1 MISYR
6 FSKEAIGLAALL
18 LMTFGAMREAAA
30 QEKVR
35 VVTTLPVFAE
45 LVREIGGDRVTVEA
59 VASPIQDPHFV
70 EAKPS
75 FILDAGEADIWVE
88 AGMSLE
94 IGWAPLV
101 LQGSRNGDIQPGGSG
116 HVDASTHVQKLG
128 VPVGRVDR
136 SRGDVHP
143 EGNPHYWLDPLN
155 TVPITAD
162 ITLALSRVDPGNA
175 GYYADRR
182 RAFLAELDRRMGA
195 WRARMAPLRGKP
207 VVSYHESWEYFGRRF
222 GLDLVGQLE
231 PKPGIPPS
239 PSHLA
244 RLIRR
249 MKQVGAKLILVEP
262 YYETR
267 NPALVARETGAQVVE
282 LPNQPGAGTDSYFG
296 MIDQIVERLAT
307 ASRSAGSAAR

>member
-1 MISYR
+1 M
-6 FSKEAIGLAALL
+6 SKRTFRTLMALAALL
-18 LMTFGAMREAAA
+18 IGTHAAA
-30 QEKVR
+30 SRALAQDPVR

-45 LVREIGGDRVTVEA
+45 LVKEIGGDKVTVEA
-59 VASPIQDPHFV
+59 IASPIQDPHFV

-75 FILDAGEADIWVE
+75 FILDAGKADIWIE

-101 LQGSRNGDIQPGGSG
+101 LQGSRNGDIQPGAPGY
-116 HVDASTHVQKLG
+116 VDASLHVQKLG
-128 VPVGRVDR
+128 VPAGRVDR

-155 TVPITAD
+155 AVPITAD
-162 ITLALSRVDPGNA
+162 ITLALSRVDPANA

-207 VVSYHESWEYFGRRF
+207 VVSYHESWEYLGRRF
-222 GLDLVGQLE
+222 GLDLEGQLE

-244 RLIRR
+244 RLIER
-249 MKQVGAKLILVEP
+249 MKEVGAKLILVEP
-262 YYETR
+262 YYETK
-267 NPALVARETGAQVVE
+267 NPELVARETGATVVE
-282 LPNQPGAGTDSYFG
+282 LPNQPGAGTDTYFG
-296 MIDQIVERLAT
+296 MIDQIVDRLAK
-307 ASRSAGSAAR
+307 AARSAGTAAR

>member
-207 VVSYHESWEYFGRRF
+207 VVSYHESWEYFARRF

-244 RLIRR
+244 RLIGR

-267 NPALVARETGAQVVE
+267 NPALVARETGARVVE